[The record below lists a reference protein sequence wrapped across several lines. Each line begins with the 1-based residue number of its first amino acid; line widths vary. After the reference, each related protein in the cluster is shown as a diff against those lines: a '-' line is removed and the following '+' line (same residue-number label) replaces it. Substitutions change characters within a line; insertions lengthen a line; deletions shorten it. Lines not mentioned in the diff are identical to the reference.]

1 MAACRYGNEAAA
13 AEREPRGE
21 EDRRGSRNDVLRR
34 RPIAKCKFCGQGVR
48 SGPVFHTGCWEQA
61 VNKLA
66 SEICDEYCKF
76 PFEMDYEALVDKCEQ
91 CPMVR
96 LKELGGK
103 V

>member
-1 MAACRYGNEAAA
+1 M
-13 AEREPRGE
+13 
-21 EDRRGSRNDVLRR
+21 
-34 RPIAKCKFCGQGVR
+34 AKCKFCGQGVR
-48 SGPVFHTGCWEQA
+48 TAPVFHLACWEQA

-66 SEICDEYCKF
+66 SGFCDEYCKF

>member
-1 MAACRYGNEAAA
+1 MRGK
-13 AEREPRGE
+13 RPRQRVDG
-21 EDRRGSRNDVLRR
+21 GV
-34 RPIAKCKFCGQGVR
+34 PGIVAKCKFCGQGVR

-66 SEICDEYCKF
+66 SELCDEYCKF
-76 PFEMDYEALVDKCEQ
+76 PYELDYEALVDKCEQ

-96 LKELGGK
+96 LTALGGK

>member
-1 MAACRYGNEAAA
+1 M
-13 AEREPRGE
+13 
-21 EDRRGSRNDVLRR
+21 
-34 RPIAKCKFCGQGVR
+34 AKCKFCGQGVR

-66 SEICDEYCKF
+66 SELCDEYCKF
-76 PFEMDYEALVDKCEQ
+76 PYELDYEALVDKCEQ

-96 LKELGGK
+96 LKELGGND

>member
-1 MAACRYGNEAAA
+1 M
-13 AEREPRGE
+13 
-21 EDRRGSRNDVLRR
+21 
-34 RPIAKCKFCGQGVR
+34 AKCKFCGQGVR
-48 SGPVFHTGCWEQA
+48 TAPVFHPACWEQRA
-61 VNKLA
+61 NKVM
-66 SEICDEYCKF
+66 EEFCDEYCKF

>member
-1 MAACRYGNEAAA
+1 M
-13 AEREPRGE
+13 
-21 EDRRGSRNDVLRR
+21 
-34 RPIAKCKFCGQGVR
+34 AKCKFCGQGAR

-66 SEICDEYCKF
+66 GEFCDEYCKF
-76 PFEMDYEALVDKCEQ
+76 PFEMDYEALVDKCGQ

-96 LKELGGK
+96 LTALGGK

>member
-1 MAACRYGNEAAA
+1 M
-13 AEREPRGE
+13 
-21 EDRRGSRNDVLRR
+21 
-34 RPIAKCKFCGQGVR
+34 AKCNFCGQGVR
-48 SGPVFHTGCWEQA
+48 TAPVFHPACWEQA

-66 SEICDEYCKF
+66 SKICDEYCKF